1 VSPVQN
7 GAIMTPAKY
16 VFIHSGEIERFHYPP
31 TCPFK
36 TERASLT
43 RSILIAANSFAGD
56 DRLEISPRALTEEE
70 LFLFHTPEY
79 VERLKRVS
87 LGAMDSTDLFA
98 GLGTDD
104 CPVFADLYNYGVLA
118 AGATVVGARYLLDNA
133 GARLAFNPSGGYHHA
148 YADKAG
154 GFCYIN
160 DVVLG
165 CRVLTGAGK
174 RVFCLDLD
182 VHHGN
187 GTQAAF
193 YDDPGVFTV
202 SLHES
207 GKTLFP
213 WAGFEDK
220 IGEGGGKGY
229 NVNLPFPAG
238 TDDDIYCA
246 AFKEIVPPLIYSYS
260 PDVIVLETGMDV
272 LSVDPLAHL
281 KMTNNAFAELMP
293 LLMRFDVPILMVGG
307 GGYNPQATAR
317 GWALLWTIL
326 CGIEPESD
334 MSIGMGGDF
343 LGNSEWNAG
352 LHDMRIYAGPEDRV
366 HITQEVARSV
376 DRIRRLVFPIHGIA

>member
-1 VSPVQN
+1 MAFS
-7 GAIMTPAKY
+7 TF
-16 VFIHSGEIERFHYPP
+16 VFVHSDEIETYHYPP
-31 TCPFK
+31 SCPFK
-36 TERASLT
+36 TERAGLT
-43 RSILIAANSFAGD
+43 KSILAAANSFTGD
-56 DRLEISPRALTEEE
+56 DRGEASPQPLTDRE

-79 VERLKRVS
+79 IERLKRVS
-87 LGAMDSTDLFA
+87 SGVLDSTDLFA

-104 CPVFADLYNYGVLA
+104 CPIFTDLYNYAILA
-118 AGATVVGARYLLDNA
+118 AGGTAVAAKRIIES

-160 DVVLG
+160 DVAIG
-165 CRVLTGAGK
+165 CKILAHAGK

-187 GTQAAF
+187 GTQSAF
-193 YDDPGVFTV
+193 YNDPSVFTV

-207 GKTLFP
+207 GATLFP
-213 WAGFEDK
+213 WGGFETE
-220 IGEGGGKGY
+220 IGEGEGKGY

-238 TDDDIYCA
+238 TVDDVYVP
-246 AFKEIVPPLIYSYS
+246 AFNEIVPPLAAAYE

-272 LSVDPLAHL
+272 LSVDPLSHF
-281 KMTNNAFAELMP
+281 KMTNNAFAEIMP
-293 LLMRFDVPILMVGG
+293 VVMAFNKPILWVGG

-326 CGIEPESD
+326 CGIEPDYD

-352 LHDMRIYAGPEDRV
+352 LRDMRIYSRGEEKEKIQA
-366 HITQEVARSV
+366 EVDKTV
-376 DRIRRLVFPIHGIA
+376 EYIKKTVFPIHGIS

>member
-1 VSPVQN
+1 M
-7 GAIMTPAKY
+7 GLAGY
-16 VFIHSGEIERFHYPP
+16 VFIHSEEIERYHYPP

-36 TERASLT
+36 TERAGLT
-43 RSILIAANSFAGD
+43 KSILMAADSFVGGD
-56 DRLEISPRALTEEE
+56 RIEISPVALTEEE
-70 LFLFHTPEY
+70 LFQFHTREY

-87 LGAMDSTDLFA
+87 KGSIDSTDLFA

-104 CPVFADLYNYGVLA
+104 CPIFADLYNYALLA
-118 AGATVVGARYLLDNA
+118 SGGTVVAARSILKDN
-133 GARLAFNPSGGYHHA
+133 ARLAFNPSGGYHHA

-160 DVVLG
+160 DVAIGCKVL
-165 CRVLTGAGK
+165 RSAGK

-193 YDDPGVFTV
+193 YDDPSVFTV

-213 WAGFEDK
+213 WHGFEDK
-220 IGEGGGKGY
+220 IGEGEGRGY

-246 AFKEIVPPLIYSYS
+246 AFKEIVPPLIYSYM
-260 PDVIVLETGMDV
+260 PDVIVLEVGMDV

-293 LLMRFDVPILMVGG
+293 LLMRFETPILMVGG

-352 LHDMRIYAGPEDRV
+352 LHDMRIYAGPEDKEHIV
-366 HITQEVARSV
+366 HEVSRSV
-376 DRIRRLVFPIHGIA
+376 DMIRRLVFPIHGIS

>member
-1 VSPVQN
+1 MTFDQN
-7 GAIMTPAKY
+7 ATAMNSAKY
-16 VFIHSGEIERFHYPP
+16 IFVHSDEIERYHYPE

-36 TERASLT
+36 TERAGLT
-43 RSILIAANSFAGD
+43 KSILTGANSYTGD
-56 DRLEISPRALTEEE
+56 DRIEIAPRPLSEQE
-70 LFLFHTPEY
+70 LLLFHTPEY
-79 VERLKRVS
+79 IGRLKRVS
-87 LGAMDSTDLFA
+87 AGVLDSSDLFA

-104 CPVFADLYNYGVLA
+104 CPIFRDLYRYAVLA
-118 AGATVVGARYLLDNA
+118 AGGTVTAAQHILDHGNT
-133 GARLAFNPSGGYHHA
+133 RLAFNPSGGYHHA

-160 DVVLG
+160 DVAIGCKVLAN
-165 CRVLTGAGK
+165 AGK

-193 YDDPGVFTV
+193 YGDPSVMTV

-213 WAGFEDK
+213 WGGFETE
-220 IGEGGGKGY
+220 IGEGEGKGY
-229 NVNLPFPAG
+229 NVNLPFPAH
-238 TDDDIYCA
+238 TVDDIYVS
-246 AFKEIVPPLIYSYS
+246 AFNRTVPPLITAYN

-272 LSVDPLAHL
+272 LSVDPLAHF

-293 LLMRFDVPILMVGG
+293 GIMLFDKPVLMVGG

-317 GWALLWTIL
+317 AWALLWTIA
-326 CGIEPESD
+326 CGIEPDSD

-352 LHDMRIYAGPEDRV
+352 LRDMRIYARGEEKER
-366 HITQEVARSV
+366 IQAEVDKTV
-376 DRIRRLVFPIHGIA
+376 EYIKKTIFPIHGIS

>member
-1 VSPVQN
+1 
-7 GAIMTPAKY
+7 MAKY
-16 VFIHSGEIERFHYPP
+16 VFIHSEQIEQYHYPA

-36 TERASLT
+36 AERAGLT
-43 RSILIAANSFAGD
+43 RSILTGANSYTGD
-56 DRLEISPRALTEEE
+56 DRFEVSPKPLTEPE

-79 VERLKRVS
+79 IGQLKRVS
-87 LGAMDSTDLFA
+87 SGIIDSSDLFA

-104 CPVFADLYNYGVLA
+104 CPIFADLYNYAILA
-118 AGATVVGARYLLDNA
+118 AGGTAVAARCILDH
-133 GARLAFNPSGGYHHA
+133 GSVRVAFNPSGGYHHA

-160 DVVLG
+160 DVVIG
-165 CRVLTGAGK
+165 CRLLANAGK
-174 RVFCLDLD
+174 KVFCLDLD

-187 GTQAAF
+187 GTQSAF
-193 YDDPGVFTV
+193 YGDPSVFTV

-207 GKTLFP
+207 GTTLFP
-213 WAGFEDK
+213 WGGFETET
-220 IGEGGGKGY
+220 GEGAGKGY

-246 AFKEIVPPLIYSYS
+246 AFREIVPPLISAYN

-281 KMTNNAFAELMP
+281 KMTNNAFAELAP
-293 LLMRFDVPILMVGG
+293 LVKAFEKPILMVGG

-352 LHDMRIYAGPEDRV
+352 LRDMRIYARGEDKER
-366 HITQEVARSV
+366 IQAEVNTAV
-376 DRIRRLVFPIHGIA
+376 EYIKNTVFPIHGIS

>member
-1 VSPVQN
+1 MN
-7 GAIMTPAKY
+7 MAKY
-16 VFIHSGEIERFHYPP
+16 VFIHSEEIEQYHYPV

-36 TERASLT
+36 TERAGLT
-43 RSILIAANSFAGD
+43 KSILSGMHSYAG
-56 DRLEISPRALTEEE
+56 ENQAEASPQPLTEPE
-70 LFLFHTPEY
+70 LLLFHTTEY
-79 VERLKRVS
+79 IGRLKRVS
-87 LGAMDSTDLFA
+87 SGVIDATDLFA

-104 CPVFADLYNYGVLA
+104 CPIFTDLYKYAILA
-118 AGATVVGARYLLDNA
+118 AGGTVTAARCILKQNA
-133 GARLAFNPSGGYHHA
+133 RVAFNPSGGYHHA

-160 DVVLG
+160 DVAIGCKVLA
-165 CRVLTGAGK
+165 GAGK
-174 RVFCLDLD
+174 KVFCLDLD

-193 YDDPGVFTV
+193 YNDPSVFTV

-213 WAGFEDK
+213 WGGFETE
-220 IGEGGGKGY
+220 IGDGPGKGF
-229 NVNLPFPAG
+229 NVNLPLPAG
-238 TDDDIYCA
+238 TVDDVYCS
-246 AFKEIVPPLIYSYS
+246 AFNEIVPPLLSSYK

-281 KMTNNAFAELMP
+281 KMTNNAFADLMP
-293 LLMRFDVPILMVGG
+293 LIRGFDVPILMVGG

-352 LHDMRIYAGPEDRV
+352 LRDMRIYAGPEDKER
-366 HITQEVARSV
+366 IAAEVFATV
-376 DRIRRLVFPIHGIA
+376 EYIKNTVFPIHGIS

>member
-1 VSPVQN
+1 
-7 GAIMTPAKY
+7 MTQAKY
-16 VFIHSGEIERFHYPP
+16 VFIHSEEIEHYHYPA

-36 TERASLT
+36 TERAGLT
-43 RSILIAANSFAGD
+43 KSILSAAHSYIGD
-56 DRLEISPRALTEEE
+56 DRVEVHPAPLTDRE
-70 LFLFHTPEY
+70 LLLFHTPEY
-79 VERLKRVS
+79 LERLKRVS
-87 LGAMDSTDLFA
+87 SGILDSSDLFA

-104 CPVFADLYNYGVLA
+104 CPVFTDLYTYAVLA
-118 AGATVVGARYLLDNA
+118 AGGTVTAAARILKNGARM
-133 GARLAFNPSGGYHHA
+133 AFNPSGGYHHA
-148 YADKAG
+148 FSDKAG

-160 DVVLG
+160 DVVIG
-165 CRVLTGAGK
+165 CTVLAEAGK
-174 RVFCLDLD
+174 KVFCLDLD

-193 YDDPGVFTV
+193 YGDPSVFTV

-213 WAGFEDK
+213 WGGFETETGD
-220 IGEGGGKGY
+220 GDGKGY

-246 AFKEIVPPLIYSYS
+246 AFGEIVPPLISAYR
-260 PDVIVLETGMDV
+260 PDVIVLEAGMDV
-272 LSVDPLAHL
+272 LSVDPLGHL
-281 KMTNNAFAELMP
+281 KMTNNAFADLMP
-293 LLMRFDVPILMVGG
+293 LIKGFETPILLIGG

-326 CGIEPESD
+326 CGMEQESD

-352 LHDMRIYAGPEDRV
+352 MRDMRIYAGVEDKQR
-366 HITQEVARSV
+366 ISAEVSRTV
-376 DRIRRLVFPIHGIA
+376 EYIKQNVFPIHGIS